1 MEELT
6 ATSLDKSAPRV
17 REMFS
22 SIAGRYDLLNHLLSA
37 NQDKAW
43 RRAAIRSL
51 DPQQQEEILDLC
63 CGTGDFAMQCLQ
75 HQSKCHLTG
84 ADFAIPML
92 QLAREKN
99 SAIPFLA
106 ADALQLPF
114 PDHHFDAVMVGFGVR
129 NFTDTKAGLQE
140 IARVLRPGGRL
151 MLLEFLRPQSTFLKW
166 GFGIFFRWILPVIGK
181 LISGHDE
188 AYSYLPTSV
197 NEFFSQAE
205 IIPVL
210 ESCGFS
216 VQACKNHS
224 GGIATSMLCVKSQ

>member
-210 ESCGFS
+210 QSCGFT
-216 VQACKNHS
+216 VQTCKNYS